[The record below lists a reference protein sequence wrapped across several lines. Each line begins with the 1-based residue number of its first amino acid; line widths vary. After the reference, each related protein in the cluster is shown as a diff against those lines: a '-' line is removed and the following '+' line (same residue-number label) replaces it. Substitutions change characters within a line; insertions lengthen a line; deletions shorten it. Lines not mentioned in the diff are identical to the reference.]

1 MSNFAFLMTQCKDIH
16 EVASK
21 AESAAIPATAL
32 AVEDFQFLGCFL
44 PDDAELARLFLSE
57 KQVSFSDEIKGEKWM
72 KT

>member
-1 MSNFAFLMTQCKDIH
+1 MSNFEFLMTQCKDIH

-44 PDDAELARLFLSE
+44 PDEAELC
-57 KQVSFSDEIKGEKWM
+57 
-72 KT
+72 